1 MSLLFVHLE
10 LILFC
15 CYTGT
20 PSKSFENFKIDIF
33 VFIEQVTNP
42 AFTST
47 PNLYDHDYGVVRQ
60 EVSLEEMLQAARKE
74 IERLEQELDRKN
86 NISQFGL
93 RRFMYDDEMIRFY
106 TGFSSSNVLWS
117 FIDVIKPSAEK
128 MRTWSQVQRGRA
140 KKPGEGIINEVFIN
154 MKKQSLAL
162 EDQLFMWLCKVK
174 LGLFDQ
180 DLAVRFNVSIS
191 TVSRMIITW
200 SNFLYFTMGCLPLW
214 SSRSQ
219 IRKTMPSSF
228 KDSFSNV
235 RVIIDCTE
243 MKVQTPSSL
252 VLHSE
257 FYSSYKSATT
267 FKGLV
272 GITPSGAVSFI
283 SKLYTGSISDREIVK
298 RCGILKLLEDG
309 DGVMADKGF
318 TIEDL
323 LSPLNCSLNIPPFL
337 SEKVQF
343 SKEDVERT
351 QKIAKLRIH
360 VERAI
365 RRVKENHLFD
375 AVIPLSLASS
385 INQIWS
391 VCCMLSNFKGP
402 LF

>member
-1 MSLLFVHLE
+1 MFIVEWVTS
-10 LILFC
+10 
-15 CYTGT
+15 
-20 PSKSFENFKIDIF
+20 P
-33 VFIEQVTNP
+33 VF
-42 AFTST
+42 T
-47 PNLYDHDYGVVRQ
+47 PNLQDHDYAVVRQ
-60 EVSLEEMLQAARKE
+60 KVSVEEMLQVAREE
-74 IERLEQELDRKN
+74 IERLRQELDRKN

-93 RRFMYDDEMIRFY
+93 ARFMYDDELIRFY
-106 TGFSSSNVLWS
+106 TGFSSSYVLKS

-140 KKPGEGIINEVFIN
+140 KKPVEGIVDDDVFVN
-154 MKKQSLAL
+154 MKKQSLAI
-162 EDQLFMWLCKVK
+162 EDQFFMWLCKVK

-180 DLAVRFNVSIS
+180 DLAVRFNISIS
-191 TVSRMIITW
+191 TVSRTIITW
-200 SNFLYFTMGCLPLW
+200 SNFLYFTLGCLPLCR

-219 IRKTMPSSF
+219 IKKTMPTSF
-228 KDSFSNV
+228 KENFSNV

-267 FKGLV
+267 LKGLV

-298 RCGILKLLEDG
+298 RCGILDLLEDG

-343 SKEDVERT
+343 TKEDVEMT
-351 QKIAKLRIH
+351 QRIAKLRIH

-365 RRVKENHLFD
+365 RTVKENHLFD
-375 AVIPLSLASS
+375 LISFF
-385 INQIWS
+385 N
-391 VCCMLSNFKGP
+391 
-402 LF
+402 

>member
-1 MSLLFVHLE
+1 M
-10 LILFC
+10 
-15 CYTGT
+15 
-20 PSKSFENFKIDIF
+20 
-33 VFIEQVTNP
+33 
-42 AFTST
+42 TS
-47 PNLYDHDYGVVRQ
+47 
-60 EVSLEEMLQAARKE
+60 
-74 IERLEQELDRKN
+74 
-86 NISQFGL
+86 
-93 RRFMYDDEMIRFY
+93 
-106 TGFSSSNVLWS
+106 
-117 FIDVIKPSAEK
+117 
-128 MRTWSQVQRGRA
+128 
-140 KKPGEGIINEVFIN
+140 
-154 MKKQSLAL
+154 
-162 EDQLFMWLCKVK
+162 
-174 LGLFDQ
+174 
-180 DLAVRFNVSIS
+180 SI
-191 TVSRMIITW
+191 
-200 SNFLYFTMGCLPLW
+200 
-214 SSRSQ
+214 
-219 IRKTMPSSF
+219 
-228 KDSFSNV
+228 KDSFSKL
-235 RVIIDCTE
+235 REIQDCTE

-298 RCGILKLLEDG
+298 RCGILKLLEDE
-309 DGVMADKGF
+309 DGLMADKGF

-323 LSPLNCSLNIPPFL
+323 LSPLNCSLNIPSFL

>member
-1 MSLLFVHLE
+1 M
-10 LILFC
+10 
-15 CYTGT
+15 
-20 PSKSFENFKIDIF
+20 
-33 VFIEQVTNP
+33 
-42 AFTST
+42 
-47 PNLYDHDYGVVRQ
+47 RQ
-60 EVSLEEMLQAARKE
+60 EASLEEMLQAVRKE

-93 RRFMYDDEMIRFY
+93 GRFMYDDEMIRFY
-106 TGFSSSNVLWS
+106 TGFQSSNVLWS

-128 MRTWSQVQRGRA
+128 MRTWSQVQCGRA
-140 KKPGEGIINEVFIN
+140 KTPGKGIINEVFIN
-154 MKKQSLAL
+154 MKKQSLAI

-191 TVSRMIITW
+191 TVSRMVIT
-200 SNFLYFTMGCLPLW
+200 FLYFTLGCLPLW
-214 SSRSQ
+214 SSRSH
-219 IRKTMPSSF
+219 IRKTMPTSF

-283 SKLYTGSISDREIVK
+283 SKLHTGSISDREIVK
-298 RCGILKLLEDG
+298 RCGILNLLEDG

-323 LSPLNCSLNIPPFL
+323 LTPLNCSLNIPPFL
-337 SEKVQF
+337 SEKVQS

-365 RRVKENHLFD
+365 HRVKENHLFD